1 MPTLILRS
9 PIPSSGKIR
18 LTNTETTLNPQEI
31 ISTRITQDIPDLFK
45 EWNLEGQ
52 IEFSH
57 NIGTLSTCQ
66 FTFTALPSQ
75 ENQIRNYFTPY
86 RLLTFYDH
94 TYWVTSLQIEHLPIP
109 QRIKITI
116 SCGEPSSQR
125 NPYNRPILLK
135 QNDQNLRTSLPS
147 LCSAVGL
154 SYDGPSIPL
163 KLPDDLANDS
173 TTTLSDELT
182 RAYQYGC
189 FWQPSPLGLTL
200 NYLGKTP
207 QHTLKDSD
215 ILQLTYSLNY
225 PGDGAKFEEIPLTK
239 EYHNTRLTLDTTNT
253 TNTNQGN
260 TYYTIIE
267 GDPTPQVPTDINK
280 QLLYSPRLA
289 FDTGGPTKTK
299 KQITYLNGQP
309 IHETET
315 TFGFLYTSLDT
326 HTITINNGE
335 VAIRRT
341 GLDFANFWTQVRSI
355 ERIYITGSD
364 GYLRQI
370 SASGTLKT
378 RFRQES
384 DQLEQAIAYGE
395 RLFVGTQNASEYT
408 RLSKIIELYEYF
420 DQPLE
425 EKRLFT
431 LSSLSVF
438 PDTPPQKPH
447 PFYVSRDFYTFNAY
461 AETPDPNST
470 PQAPLPPIVTGKY
483 SQSETL
489 TSIVRTKN
497 PSIYRT
503 LTRTSN
509 SEGTALSDS
518 AAIETTQLVQ
528 GRPSV
533 ANRLQLYP
541 DNNPPDDTPE
551 TEKIYRL
558 RTPNFL
564 FINKNPESLFFSGA
578 DTIGLAST
586 AARTLCQIENS
597 SNACTTTLKIKRK
610 SSWQVGDRILWNNK
624 NWWLLEIQDNQT
636 IDRTL
641 VNSSEFQI
649 KIGRLLL
656 VPTTYS
662 LDVNPS

>member
-9 PIPSSGKIR
+9 TSSSGQIR
-18 LTNTETTLNPQEI
+18 LVATETALAPQEI
-31 ISTRITQDIPDLFK
+31 ISTRITQDIPDLFR
-45 EWNLEGQ
+45 EWNIEGQ
-52 IEFSH
+52 IQFSH
-57 NIGTLSTCQ
+57 SIGTLSTCQ

-86 RLLTFYDH
+86 RLLTLYDH
-94 TYWVTSLQIEHLPIP
+94 TYWVTALQIEHLPLP
-109 QRIKITI
+109 QQLKITI

-135 QNDQNLRTSLPS
+135 ENDQNLHVSLAS
-147 LCSAVGL
+147 LCIAVGL
-154 SYDGPSIPL
+154 SYYGPSIPL
-163 KLPDDLANDS
+163 KLPKDLANDS
-173 TTTLSDELT
+173 TTTLSNELT
-182 RAYQYGC
+182 RAYQYGY
-189 FWQPSPLGLTL
+189 FWQPSPVALTL
-200 NYLGKTP
+200 NRFGNTP
-207 QHTLKDSD
+207 LHVLKDSD
-215 ILQLTYSLNY
+215 ILELTYSLSY

-253 TNTNQGN
+253 ITSQSNTFN
-260 TYYTIIE
+260 TIIE
-267 GDPTPQVPTDINK
+267 GDPNPQVPPNINK

-299 KQITYLNGQP
+299 KITTYLNGQP
-309 IHETET
+309 LQETET

-326 HTITINNGE
+326 HTVTISNGE
-335 VAIRRT
+335 AAIRRA
-341 GLDFANFWTQVRSI
+341 GLDFANFWIEVSSI
-355 ERIYITGSD
+355 ERIYIRDSN
-364 GYLRQI
+364 GYLRQV

-384 DQLEQAIAYGE
+384 DQLEQATAQGE
-395 RLFVGTQNASEYT
+395 RLFVGTQNPGEYT
-408 RLSKIIELYEYF
+408 RLTQIIQLYEYF

-431 LSSLSVF
+431 LSSLSIF
-438 PDTPPQKPH
+438 PDTPPQNPD
-447 PFYVSRDFYTFNAY
+447 PLYVSRDFYTFNTY
-461 AETPDPNST
+461 AETPDPDST
-470 PQAPLPPIVTGKY
+470 SQAPLPPIITGKY
-483 SQSETL
+483 SQSEAL
-489 TSIVRTKN
+489 TQLIQTKN
-497 PSIYRT
+497 PSAYRI

-509 SEGTALSDS
+509 SEGTSLSDS

-541 DNNPPDDTPE
+541 SNNPPDDTPE

-558 RTPNFL
+558 RTPNSL
-564 FINKNPESLFFSGA
+564 FFNKNPDSLFFSGA

-624 NWWLLEIQDNQT
+624 NWWLLEIEDIQT
-636 IDRTL
+636 IDRNL

-649 KIGRLLL
+649 KIGRLLF

-662 LDVNPS
+662 LDNPS